1 MISVVFMMVP
11 FCLNPGPDM
20 GPRVDRFLAAAKFV
34 PAVQAGQPRHVNGQF
49 AAAATL
55 SHGLILR
62 N

>member
-1 MISVVFMMVP
+1 MMVP

-20 GPRVDRFLAAAKFV
+20 GARVDRFLAAAKFV